1 MLRHVGLA
9 PELTY
14 HQRNIPKGNIEVT
27 PHDLVRG
34 NSPSYRAW
42 YQQCVG
48 RNSEEW
54 SGRDRGGRPRDLVM
68 TGSVEE
74 KDIKPFKGCR
84 FPPLLI

>member
-1 MLRHVGLA
+1 MGLA

-14 HQRNIPKGNIEVT
+14 HKRNVPKGNT
-27 PHDLVRG
+27 DLVRENG
-34 NSPSYRAW
+34 LPHYRAW
-42 YQQCVG
+42 YQQCVE

-74 KDIKPFKGCR
+74 KDLKPVERCR
-84 FPPLLI
+84 FPPVLM